1 MAKKGLGRGFS
12 SLIPTEMLIDDE
24 FDPTLGVDEK
34 ISKLRDL
41 PLGDVMTDPD
51 QPRRYFDEEALQDL
65 ANSIKIHGVLQPIVV
80 VKNKDKKLSA
90 KYVIVAGERRFRA
103 SGLAGLDKIPA
114 IVRDLSGQNR
124 LELSLI
130 ENLQRSDLNI
140 LETATAY
147 LKLREQFNMTAEQ
160 IGERVGGRSPSAV
173 INTIRLLNL
182 PDFVKQYV
190 SNGDLKEGQAR
201 PLLKADEE
209 TIKEILPKI
218 LAENWSARKIEQFM
232 VQLKKRQE
240 QGKETAKLKPE
251 NTPLDKTIKRIS
263 SGLKSDVNIRMSARG
278 TGEIRIKFKN
288 EDDLKRL
295 EKMLSDQK

>member
-34 ISKLRDL
+34 ISKLQEL
-41 PLGDVMTDPD
+41 PLSEVMADPE
-51 QPRRYFDEEALQDL
+51 QPRRYFDEDALQDL
-65 ANSIKIHGVLQPIVV
+65 ANSVKIHGVLQPIVV

-160 IGERVGGRSPSAV
+160 IGERVGGRSSSAV
-173 INTIRLLNL
+173 LNTMRLLNL
-182 PDFVKQYV
+182 PDFVKQHV

-240 QGKETAKLKPE
+240 QGKETTKLKPE